1 MPWVQREPLSLAER
15 IEYMR
20 RARAGFDRD
29 EDYTFAVFDRQERRV
44 LGGSGLHKRSTPD
57 SLEIGYW
64 IRADSLRQGLCTELS
79 ALLTHVALRC
89 CGVERVEIHCDPDNL
104 ASARVPAKLGYH
116 LDGVLRRRARTPVG
130 AERGTAI
137 WSLFADELA
146 SSPCASIT
154 YTAFD
159 ACGKPLTG

>member
-1 MPWVQREPLSLAER
+1 MPWAMLEPIGLNQR

-20 RARAGFDRD
+20 RARASFDND
-29 EDYTFAVFDRQERRV
+29 KDYVFGVFDRAERRV
-44 LGGSGLHKRSTPD
+44 LGGCGLHKRSTPN

-79 ALLTHVALRC
+79 AVLTHVALQR
-89 CGVERVEIHCDPDNL
+89 CGVERVDIHCDPDNL
-104 ASARVPAKLGYH
+104 ASRGVPAKLGYQF
-116 LDGVLRRRARTPVG
+116 DAVLRRRARTPQG

-146 SSPCASIT
+146 NSPCANIA
-154 YTAFD
+154 YDAFD
-159 ACGKPLTG
+159 ACGSQS